1 MSARYYI
8 YFLVGCS
15 LLWLGSCVEPY
26 RPDVI
31 QAPNNYLVVDG
42 FINSKGPTNIRLS
55 RTVNLDGAAI
65 PPGETNARVLIE
77 EEGGP
82 QFILTEGLDGNYTGQ
97 PLQLNPARRYRL
109 RIRTQN
115 NQEYAS
121 DFVENKI
128 TPPIDSVSWKAE
140 NTDLQVYVNTH
151 DPEQKTQYYSWKY
164 DETWEFTT
172 PFYSVREYINN
183 RMNDRREN
191 INRCWRG
198 GNSTTI
204 AIASTTKLSQ
214 DVVSEFP
221 LIKIPGNSVKLKY
234 KYSILVKQ
242 FAQTKEAYEYA
253 ETLKKNTEN
262 IGTLFDPLPTQLT
275 GNIKCISDPAEPV
288 IGFVSVASE
297 EVKRIFISSSQLP
310 SSWSTLNEFSYCTLD
325 TVLLKDVAATFASGL
340 VLPVNDVLNEMGGTI
355 GYNGSS
361 AECVDCRIRGT
372 NVKPV
377 FWE

>member
-1 MSARYYI
+1 MLTRYYK
-8 YFLVGCS
+8 YYLVG
-15 LLWLGSCVEPY
+15 LLCWLGSCVDPY

-42 FINSKGPTNIRLS
+42 FINSNGTTTIRLS
-55 RTVNLDGAAI
+55 RTANLDDGKI
-65 PPGETNARVLIE
+65 PAGETNALVYME
-77 EEGGP
+77 EEDGP
-82 QFILTEGLDGNYTGQ
+82 QFILTEAMDGNYTSQ
-97 PLQLNPARRYRL
+97 PLQLNPNRRYRL

-128 TPPIDSVSWKAE
+128 TPPIDSISWKAE
-140 NTDLQVYVNTH
+140 NNALQIYVNTH
-151 DPEQKTQYYSWKY
+151 DAEQKTRYYHWKY
-164 DETWEFTT
+164 EETWEFTT
-172 PFYSVREYINN
+172 PFYSVREYKNN
-183 RMNDRREN
+183 QIVDRLTN

-198 GNSTTI
+198 NNSAAIFINST
-204 AIASTTKLSQ
+204 AKLSQ

-221 LIKIPGNSVKLKY
+221 LIKLPDNSVKLKY

-242 FAQTKEAYEYA
+242 YAQTKEAYEYA

-275 GNIKCISDPAEPV
+275 GNIKCISAPAEPV

-297 EVKRIFISSSQLP
+297 EVKRIFISRSQLP
-310 SSWSTLNEFSYCTLD
+310 DTWGTLNEYSYCTLD
-325 TVLLKDVAATFASGL
+325 TVLLKDVTSTFASGL
-340 VLPVNDVLNEMGGTI
+340 VLPVSDVINQMGGTI
-355 GYNGSS
+355 GYTGSS
-361 AECVDCRIRGT
+361 AECVDCRLRGD
-372 NVKPV
+372 NVKPD